1 MFTRDLGVPGSVLST
16 AADNESVATKF
27 VGPLL
32 IGTLFNVLLFGICL
46 MQAHTYSRHCLNDA
60 KWIQYMVAWTVLME
74 ATSSAFASFITFD
87 YAVRDFGRPEKVL
100 IRTPEFSA
108 FILTIGICS
117 TTVQS
122 FYAWRVNK
130 LLGKQWLSNIIWT
143 SAVIQML
150 CVIGVATGDSI
161 VTSFK
166 AFQQFKPVR
175 VIVIIWMVLAPVTDL
190 FIAGLLVLFLRRS
203 RTGFRKTDSVLNR
216 LTLLTVQTGAVTALG
231 ALLGLLLFL
240 TLPDFYHLLFILT
253 LPELYGV
260 CLMSSLNARSAWAGD
275 LSGEQTFHWSQQQ
288 QTSRGVQITTTTV
301 TQGDTFELAQRTDD
315 EVAAEVRRTT
325 AKLRPSPGSED
336 IKRSE
341 SNTSDVKRKPIAM
354 DDGLSLRSFDGEST
368 EDPAADDME
377 SQSPRPHRSNIPVTI
392 VPMRGLDPTHA
403 PYTDRRR
410 DRELGWRDML

>member
-1 MFTRDLGVPGSVLST
+1 MFTRDLGIAGSVLS
-16 AADNESVATKF
+16 ANDNEGVATRF

-46 MQAHTYSRHCLNDA
+46 MQAHTYSRHCDNDA
-60 KWIQYMVAWTVLME
+60 KWIQYMVAWTVCME

-130 LLGKQWLSNIIWT
+130 LLGKQWLSNIIYV
-143 SAVIQML
+143 SAVTQML

-301 TQGDTFELAQRTDD
+301 THGDAFELAQRNDD
-315 EVAAEVRRTT
+315 EVAMDVRRTT
-325 AKLRPSPGSED
+325 AKLRPESAD

-341 SNTSDVKRKPIAM
+341 SNTSDAKRRPIG
-354 DDGLSLRSFDGEST
+354 DGLSLRSFDGEST
-368 EDPAADDME
+368 EDPAADDVE
-377 SQSPRPHRSNIPVTI
+377 SQQRPHRSNIPVTI

-410 DRELGWRDML
+410 DLGWRDML